1 MIRSSST
8 AVLLACLCVCFPPR
22 DSGAASVRDFSA
34 EQLQD
39 SGAASP
45 GDAVVRLW
53 GSGTVSSHS
62 AAVSASESLSGDT
75 LDVLRAEIDARV
87 VAVEE
92 KAVAWRR
99 DIHQHPELGNRE
111 FRTAGIV
118 AEHLRGLGMEVRTGV
133 AHTGVVGVLRGGLP
147 GPVVAVRADM
157 DALPVTEMVDLPFAS
172 RATGEY
178 MGQKVG
184 VMHACGHDLHTAIGM
199 GTAEVLAGIRD
210 RLPGTVVFIFQPA
223 EEGAPPGEEGGA
235 ALMIAEGALEGPRPE
250 AIFGLHVWTAGYTG
264 MLGYRPGGILASSQT
279 LRMVVHGTQT
289 HGAMPWN
296 GVDPIVTASQIVL
309 GLQTIVSRQVD
320 LTTAP
325 AVVTIG
331 MIQGG
336 IRHNIIPDSVVLVG
350 TVRTLDPGMKGE
362 VEERIRRVAQGI
374 ASGAGARVEVELTS
388 GIPVTYNDPELT
400 RRMAPTLERVA
411 GREQVR
417 EIPPGTAAEDFS
429 FFQQEIPGLYLNL
442 GVVPDTILLE
452 DAAPVHSP
460 WFFAD
465 EGALPVGIRTMANLV
480 LDFLGG

>member
-8 AVLLACLCVCFPPR
+8 AVLLACLSILASSPV
-22 DSGAASVRDFSA
+22 SGSAPTRGPAILAWSVN
-34 EQLQD
+34 
-39 SGAASP
+39 
-45 GDAVVRLW
+45 
-53 GSGTVSSHS
+53 
-62 AAVSASESLSGDT
+62 GDT
-75 LDVLRAEIDARV
+75 LAALRAEVDARV
-87 VAVEE
+87 AAVEE

-111 FRTAGIV
+111 FRTAGLV
-118 AEHLRGLGMEVRTGV
+118 ADHLRSLGMEVRTEV

-178 MGQKVG
+178 MGQEVG
-184 VMHACGHDLHTAIGM
+184 VMHACGHDLHTAIAM
-199 GTAEVLAGIRD
+199 GTAEVLAGIRE
-210 RLPGTVVFIFQPA
+210 RLPGTVVFLFQPA

-235 ALMIAEGALEGPRPE
+235 ALMIAEGALEDPRPE
-250 AIFGLHVWTAGYTG
+250 AIFGLHVWTAGHTG

-336 IRHNIIPDSVVLVG
+336 IRHNIIPDSVVMVG
-350 TVRTLDPGMKGE
+350 TVRTLDPQMKVE

-374 ASGAGARVEVELTS
+374 ASSAGARVEVELTS

-400 RRMAPTLERVA
+400 RRMVPTLERVA

-417 EIPPGTAAEDFS
+417 EVPPGTPAEDFA
-429 FFQQEIPGLYLNL
+429 FFQQVIPGLYFNL
-442 GVVPDTILLE
+442 GVVPDTIPLE
-452 DAAPVHSP
+452 AAAPAHSP

-465 EGALPVGIRTMANLV
+465 EGAIPVGIRAMANLV